1 MDDEAKWKRR
11 FTLFMG
17 ARLLGLGLFLGGM
30 AITFTDVVRDG
41 GWPAVGAVLMVVGLA
56 GAVIAPKLL
65 KKQWLQEDRAAVDR
79 PGDGQTD
86 R

>member
-17 ARLLGLGLFLGGM
+17 ARLFGLAVFLGGM
-30 AITFTDVVRDG
+30 AIMFTDLLREG
-41 GWPAVGAVLMVVGLA
+41 GWPAVGAILMVVGLVD
-56 GAVIAPKLL
+56 AVVAPKLL
-65 KKQWLQEDRAAVDR
+65 KKQWEREDQSAVDR

-86 R
+86 